1 MEKEVRGEIPTVRT
15 EPIAAEPGSTEMY
28 EASTE
33 GRKAVQVRIHV
44 NGAEELTGGAGEER
58 KKSAAG
64 TLGSRTNHSQ
74 RNRRMR

>member
-44 NGAEELTGGAGEER
+44 NGAEELTGGGWRRGRATHMGN
-58 KKSAAG
+58 
-64 TLGSRTNHSQ
+64 TLVQLHRLHFCA
-74 RNRRMR
+74 